1 MKTMKFLIHN
11 SKFIIATAFVALC
24 IACTPTPV
32 DESKLF
38 ITEEQAQALIEQG
51 TLINLEDLKDTA
63 SIFVSEK
70 GNFLSDTTLYRTRAT
85 KDGKNY
91 LFSIDTIPASVTPI
105 YIRGR
110 VTTDDYAGNFYK
122 AMCIQQI
129 VDGEQQALRIS
140 VDAGSIGGLYQLG
153 QEILIR
159 VDGLAIGRYANQP
172 QLCLPSYNNNIYAN
186 NAEQKIGWAP
196 GRIPMAIFN
205 ARTKCIGKPD
215 TSQLVYDEYNITDF
229 TSILNLQEARNWDA
243 KLVRLKNV
251 HYTGQYFTTS
261 GTGKCTTGDPEEDSN
276 ANVFAPTTNNI
287 GYPQTRVIED
297 ANGKKT
303 GVSASEYAKFAYFYL
318 PGADKNGVDNCS
330 NYVGDVIGILGFYND
345 NAKYDPAYDDWSISI
360 RSLDDLQLYQD
371 INGNKI
377 LDENERSASNLWPRI
392 EYTK

>member
-1 MKTMKFLIHN
+1 MKKILY
-11 SKFIIATAFVALC
+11 IALVALC
-24 IACTPTPV
+24 IACTPHPM

-38 ITEEQAQALIEQG
+38 LTDAQADELIAQG
-51 TLINLEDLKDTA
+51 MLLTLQEFKDTYMT
-63 SIFVSEK
+63 EK
-70 GNFLSDTTLYRTRAT
+70 GNYLSDTTLYRTRAT

-91 LFSIDTIPASVTPI
+91 LFSIDTIPASATPV

-122 AMCIQQI
+122 AICIQQI
-129 VDGEQQALRIS
+129 VDGKQQALRLS
-140 VDAGSIGGLYQLG
+140 VDAGSVGGLYQLG

-172 QLCLPSYNNNIYAN
+172 QLCMPSYNNNIYAN

-205 ARTKCIGKPD
+205 ARTQCIGKPD
-215 TSQLVYDEYNITDF
+215 VSQLIYDELNIKEF
-229 TSILNLQEARNWDA
+229 TSVLNLQETRKWDA
-243 KLVRLKNV
+243 KLVRIKNV

-261 GTGKCTTGDPEEDSN
+261 GTGKCTTGDPEIDQN

-287 GYPQTRVIED
+287 GFPQGRVIED
-297 ANGKKT
+297 AYGNKT
-303 GVSASEYAKFAYFYL
+303 AVSSSEYAKFAYFYI
-318 PGADKNGVDNCS
+318 PGADQNGVANCAD
-330 NYVGDVIGILGFYND
+330 YVGDVVGILGFYSD
-345 NAKYDPAYDDWSISI
+345 NAKYAPAYDDWSISI

-371 INGNKI
+371 ANNNNV
-377 LDENERSASNLWPRI
+377 LDEEEQIATKLWSRI

>member
-1 MKTMKFLIHN
+1 MKKLVY
-11 SKFIIATAFVALC
+11 IALAAFC
-24 IACTPTPV
+24 IACTPNPV

-38 ITEEQAQALIEQG
+38 LTDTQAEELIAQG
-51 TLINLEDLKDTA
+51 TLLTLQEFKDTYMT
-63 SIFVSEK
+63 EK
-70 GNFLSDTTLYRTRAT
+70 GNYLSDTTLYRTRAT
-85 KDGKNY
+85 KNGVDY
-91 LFSIDTIPASVTPI
+91 LFSIDTIPAQEIPV

-129 VDGEQQALRIS
+129 VDGKQQALRLS
-140 VDAGSIGGLYQLG
+140 VDAGSIGGLYQIG

-215 TSQLVYDEYNITDF
+215 TSQLVYEELNIKDF
-229 TSILNLQEARNWDA
+229 TSVLNLQETRKWDA
-243 KLVRLKNV
+243 KLVRIKNV

-261 GTGKCTTGDPEEDSN
+261 GTGKCTTGDPEIDQN

-287 GYPQTRVIED
+287 GFPQTRVIED
-297 ANGKKT
+297 ANGNKT
-303 GVSASEYAKFAYFYL
+303 GISASEYAKFAYFYI
-318 PGADKNGVDNCS
+318 PGADKNGTANCTK
-330 NYVGDVIGILGFYND
+330 YVGDVVGILGFYSD

-360 RSLDDLQLYQD
+360 RSLDDLQLYD
-371 INGNKI
+371 GKEHWLYDENGNYK
-377 LDENERSASNLWPRI
+377 PGY
-392 EYTK
+392 EYSKN

>member
-1 MKTMKFLIHN
+1 MKKILY
-11 SKFIIATAFVALC
+11 IALVALC
-24 IACTPTPV
+24 IACTHNPM

-38 ITEEQAQALIEQG
+38 LTDAQADELIAQG
-51 TLINLEDLKDTA
+51 MLLTLQEFKDTYMT
-63 SIFVSEK
+63 EK
-70 GNFLSDTTLYRTRAT
+70 GNYLSDTTLYRTRAT

-91 LFSIDTIPASVTPI
+91 LFSIDTIPASATPV

-122 AMCIQQI
+122 AICIQQI
-129 VDGEQQALRIS
+129 VDGKQQALRLS
-140 VDAGSIGGLYQLG
+140 VDAGSVGGLYQLG

-172 QLCLPSYNNNIYAN
+172 QLCMPSYNNNIYAN

-205 ARTKCIGKPD
+205 ARTQCIGKPD
-215 TSQLVYDEYNITDF
+215 VSQLIYDELNIKDF
-229 TSILNLQEARNWDA
+229 TSVLNLQETRKWDA
-243 KLVRLKNV
+243 KLVRIKNV

-261 GTGKCTTGDPEEDSN
+261 GTGKCTTGDPEIDQN

-287 GYPQTRVIED
+287 GFPQGRVIED
-297 ANGKKT
+297 AYGNKT
-303 GVSASEYAKFAYFYL
+303 AVSSSEYAKFAYFYI
-318 PGADKNGVDNCS
+318 PGADQNGVANCAD
-330 NYVGDVIGILGFYND
+330 YVGDVVGILGFYSD
-345 NAKYDPAYDDWSISI
+345 NAKYAPAYDDWSISI

-371 INGNKI
+371 ANNNNV
-377 LDENERSASNLWPRI
+377 LDEEEQIATKLWSRI